1 MATDKTTPIAI
12 IGMNMKFPGDAVS
25 AESFWELVMQAKNVS
40 KEIPQDRFNI
50 DAFYHPDPARLDSLR
65 IRHAHFMT
73 EDPRSFDAPFFNM
86 SYAEASV
93 LDPQQRGLL
102 EGAYRTFENAGI
114 PLETLSR
121 SPTSVYCASFS
132 RDGETITG
140 RDFSAQSRYHA
151 TANGSSMLSN
161 RISHFFDLAGPSLT
175 VDTACSSGLYALHL
189 GAQSI
194 VTGESAMSLV
204 CGANTFITPESQ
216 ALALSNGG
224 FLSVDGKSYSFDE
237 KANGYAR
244 GEGFGF
250 VLLKPLDA
258 ALRDGDVVRAVIRAT
273 GANQDGRTP
282 SITQPSQ
289 QAQLDLL
296 RDTYR
301 VAGLN
306 VADTDYMEAHG
317 TGTPVGDPIEAA
329 AVGLAF
335 RDGRKADRPLYMGS
349 VKANIGHLEGASGM
363 AVLALENAVIP
374 PIAMFEKAN
383 PAIDVAGL
391 QLAFPKEAVPWP
403 ATDVRRASVSSFG
416 YGGSNAHVILD
427 DAYNYL
433 RTHGL
438 EGLHKSVGERPA
450 TNGHSNGHTNG
461 NGALSTTPYAI
472 IPFSAADSDGTK
484 RQASALQTFLSSHSS
499 PATANFLSD
508 LTYTLSS
515 HRSQLQFRSFAV
527 ISSPSDDLTD
537 LVSPSTFSSTHSA
550 PDLSFVFTGQGAQYA
565 RMATGLLH
573 YPVFRQSL
581 EDCDVHLKSLGCT
594 WSVLEELERDQE
606 ASKVAEPAL
615 SQPLCTAI
623 QIALVDLLR
632 AWEIAP
638 RAVVGHSSGEVAA
651 AYCAGGLDRESAWR
665 VAYFRGVVADK
676 LASDAARE
684 ATTMMSVGLGKEDV
698 QTYLKAEPTV
708 TIACENSPVNVT
720 VSGPTA
726 AILRLFETLDAA
738 EVFARKLPVKI
749 GYHSEALRDG
759 AVEYENLLAGICA
772 PVKDSKEPSTVAFF
786 SSTEG
791 SLITLEG
798 LAIPSYWVKNLLSPV
813 LFTDAVTALVSERKQ
828 TTKFFVEIG
837 PQSALRRPVKDILKH
852 IGESEDKWSYA
863 AMLSP
868 RQPDIRSLLE
878 TLGALWSASLP
889 IDLNLPNQAT
899 LKPTTPPKRVTDLPA
914 YPFSRAKLYWD
925 EPRISSLYSKR
936 PFRRHALLGLRENDF
951 NPAQPTWH
959 HKIRL
964 AEAPWIVDHALE
976 GSPLYPGTGML
987 VMAIEAARQLLPPN
1001 AAISG
1006 YKLENVRFMRSIPV
1020 NETEKGTEAKIYLQP
1035 RRHTAKDAAQGVYD
1049 WRVFTLGGEEW
1060 IECAYG
1066 SIRVELEE
1074 AEVLPETAARKAR
1087 WANAVSEEHAS
1098 AAGQC
1103 TLSVQSAQLYE
1114 NLSKKSG
1121 FDYGPYFQGLRNI
1134 KYSRNGCASGTLAL
1148 RDYAKNMPYAAED
1161 PCVIHPT
1168 TFDSVFHV
1176 GFVSL
1181 SMGGWEAIPTLMFS
1195 NLKELWVSHKLFTVP
1210 GNPLLNVATKE
1221 VARTF
1226 REFEWDASTLLA
1238 ETGEPVIVA
1247 KGERGTVI
1255 AGAGSNS
1262 RDDDGAS
1269 RFSYGIDF
1277 KPDLSL
1283 LGKAET
1289 ETYLKELFALDP
1301 QFSPDPKDAEAV
1313 DRADAI
1319 ALYFIEQALD
1329 KIENGEPLEF
1339 DNHLT
1344 KYVDFLRKVR
1354 ANRGKYTLAS
1364 RGLGH
1369 LSIEDVLR
1377 EADDEPTQKLVKK
1390 AGEHLYGIL
1399 AGTDNALQI
1408 IFEGNLANDFYHCD
1422 FYARHY
1428 RKAGAYMS
1436 ILAHANPQLR
1446 ICEVGSGTGSATSK
1460 VLPFLVDSEGLQAD
1474 QMVRFGEYAYTDVS
1488 VGFFEKAREKFA
1500 FAEKHMRFAKLDLE
1514 ICPSLQ
1520 GFELGSYDV
1529 IMACNVIHTTSDLM
1543 KCLRDLLALLRPGGK
1558 LIMMET
1564 TVDNIR
1570 DGIIFGLLPG
1580 WWMREG
1586 HWWDGEDVDAI
1597 PGEDEALGPILTED
1611 GWDAALKTAG
1621 FSGVD
1626 MVFRDNEYKPR
1637 HRVSTLVTTRPEEVE
1652 VEATRENWVI
1662 LADEAQAAYADA
1674 LKAKLGAVSWIGETE
1689 TYTLGDLV
1697 AAGLQLSSTNVISLL
1712 ELDTSLFGTIADPEF
1727 EALKKISLDAKTVLW
1742 LTRGGSPGASNPAAE
1757 MAVGFS
1763 RSICS
1768 ERGDQA
1774 FVTLSLETV
1783 DPNDGASHVLSL
1795 LEHFHKIGGGKSA
1808 DAESEY
1814 AVHNGLIHIPRIVP
1828 QKSVNQTL
1836 AARARLPDKLNFTL
1850 GQAAPKPR
1858 INLTIQQPGL
1868 LDTLYYTETPTPS
1881 TELQHGQVEIEV
1893 AAASLNFRDVMI
1905 SLGQVPGDGLGL
1917 EGSGTVTSVGP
1928 GCTMLKPGDRVMYFI
1943 FSTGGCCGTYV
1954 RCDEGS
1960 TRKIPRDDISFLD
1973 AAAIPA
1979 VWATVVYAF
1988 DYVGRL
1994 RKGESVLIHAGAGAV
2009 GQAAIQLAQL
2019 RGADVFVT
2027 VGSEWKRELV
2037 KGLYGLAD
2045 DHIFH
2050 SREASFVDDVFH
2062 ATANRGVD
2070 VVLNSLG
2077 GELLQHSWRC
2087 TAPFGRFI
2095 DIGKADIL
2103 ANNTLEMGHFLRNVT
2118 FAAVDVAGM
2127 YAENKPLMQL
2137 VLDDVFSL
2145 FAAHPELHNPKP
2157 LHAFAPSKVE
2167 EAMRALQGGRIA
2179 GKAVIDF
2186 EKSGDVVTY
2195 QPAQTPA
2202 YGFEAQATYVISGGL
2217 GGLGREI
2224 MRWMASRGARHFLVT
2239 SSRGVAGRADV
2250 IAFIKEMEAQDVVI
2264 HAPASDISNRA
2275 VLKATLEEASK
2286 TLPPIRGCIQA
2297 AMVLSDNMLSNMTV
2311 SQFHRALAPKYQG
2324 SWNLH
2329 ELLPKD
2335 MDFMVFLSSMSGII
2349 GNPAQANYAAGN
2361 TFEDALARHRAA
2373 SGLKGV
2379 SFDLGL
2385 VLEAG
2390 WASDNFEDVTKSLR
2404 AGLGGLTQKQLMAI
2418 LDVLCDPQYDCA
2430 GGAAQVVNIHDKP
2443 SKLYRMF
2450 QDGVLHWVGKPL
2462 FRNLL
2467 RLGQVELVNGTGG
2480 GSEGEATAVDY
2491 LALIKAAA
2499 DAKEAGQIVT
2509 LALLGKLSKSLS
2521 MPAENLDVGKP
2532 AYVLGVDSLIAVE
2545 LRYWFLKQFGVEVPV
2560 FVILKKQPTVDL
2572 CQHVADQLPRLSSK
2586 LSSTAASRNHRSFT
2600 ANSSQQPLDM
2610 AQNYQQYGGNPYGQ
2624 AEEGYGA
2631 QANPYGGG
2639 GGYGSSNPYG
2649 GGQLNP
2655 PAPLQ
2660 RHGDSN
2666 YSQPSQYSQAG
2677 ALSPS
2682 NTHTQNVPHTD
2693 VPMNNMAAQGMEAP
2707 GARPLSREDFF
2718 ARIEGAKQRI
2728 GQLTA
2733 DIQAIASV
2741 HQRMLASPDNRS
2753 TAELESIVTNTQI
2766 RNTQIKDEIKFL
2778 ERDVLRDGNNPTKK
2792 TQVDA
2797 LKRTFKS
2804 QLEDFQ
2810 REEADYSKRYREAVG
2825 RQYRIINPDATDA
2838 EVDEI
2843 ANADL
2848 GDEGIFT
2855 QALKSNRSGQA
2866 SSVLGAVRARHNDI
2880 QRIEKTMTELAL
2892 LFTQLNEQVVYQ
2904 EASVQQTEQQTVQ
2917 VKEDTENANKQLDE
2931 GIKSA
2936 RRARKL
2942 KWWILLTVLAIIAIL
2957 ALVLGLYFGLNNKK

>member
-1 MATDKTTPIAI
+1 MATTDKTTPIAI

-25 AESFWELVMQAKNVS
+25 ASAFWKLILSARNVS
-40 KEIPQDRFNI
+40 KEIPADRFNI
-50 DAFYHPDPARLDSLR
+50 DAFYHPDPNRLDSLR
-65 IRHAHFMT
+65 IRDAHFME

-114 PLETLSR
+114 PMETLSR

-194 VTGESAMSLV
+194 LAGESKMSLV

-224 FLSVDGKSYSFDE
+224 FLSVDGKSYSFDA

-306 VADTDYMEAHG
+306 VADTDYVEAHG

-329 AVGLAF
+329 AVGQAF

-363 AVLALENAVIP
+363 AGVIKAVLALENAVIP
-374 PIAMFEKAN
+374 PIAMFEKPN
-383 PAIDVAGL
+383 PAIDVTGL
-391 QLAFPKEAVPWP
+391 QLAFPREAVPWP
-403 ATDVRRASVSSFG
+403 ATEIRRASVSSFG

-438 EGLHKSVGERPA
+438 QGLHQSVGESIH
-450 TNGHSNGHTNG
+450 TNGHKNGHRNG
-461 NGALSTTPYAI
+461 NGDGVLPFTTPYAI

-484 RQASALQTFLSSHSS
+484 RQAEALQTFLSSNEA
-499 PATANFLSD
+499 PTTANFLSN
-508 LTYTLSS
+508 LTHTLSS
-515 HRSQLQFRSFAV
+515 HRSLLQFRSYAV
-527 ISSPSDDLTD
+527 ISSPTDDLTTI
-537 LVSPSTFSSTHSA
+537 VSPSIFSSTSSA
-550 PDLSFVFTGQGAQYA
+550 PDLSFVFTGQGAQYS
-565 RMATGLLH
+565 RMAAGLLH

-581 EDCDVHLKSLGCT
+581 QVCDAYLATLGST
-594 WSVLEELERDQE
+594 WSVLEELEKNED
-606 ASKVAEPAL
+606 ASQVSKPAL

-623 QIALVDLLR
+623 QVALIDLLR
-632 AWEIAP
+632 TWGVIP
-638 RAVVGHSSGEVAA
+638 RAVVGHSSGEIAA

-676 LASDAARE
+676 LASDPARE
-684 ATTMMSVGLGKEDV
+684 PTTMMSVGLGKEAV

-708 TIACENSPVNVT
+708 TVACENSTVNVT
-720 VSGPTA
+720 LSGPTV
-726 AILRLFETLDAA
+726 AISRLFDTLDAD
-738 EVFARKLPVKI
+738 EVFARKLTVKI

-759 AVEYENLLAGICA
+759 AVDYESLLAGIRA
-772 PVKDSKEPSTVAFF
+772 PTREGKEPSTIAFF

-791 SLITLEG
+791 SFITLEG
-798 LAIPSYWVKNLLSPV
+798 LASPSYWVKNLLSPV
-813 LFTDAVTALVSERKQ
+813 LFTDAVTALVSEKKQ
-828 TTKFFVEIG
+828 APKFFVEIG
-837 PQSALRRPVKDILKH
+837 PQAALRRPVKDILKH
-852 IGESEDKWSYA
+852 LGEGEDKWSYA
-863 AMLSP
+863 AVLNP

-878 TLGALWSASLP
+878 TIGALWSAGLP

-899 LKPTTPPKRVTDLPA
+899 LKPTAKPKRITDLPA

-925 EPRISSLYSKR
+925 EPRLSALYSQR

-951 NPAQPTWH
+951 NAAQPTWH

-987 VMAIEAARQLLPPN
+987 VMAIEAARQLLPPS

-1006 YKLENVRFMRSIPV
+1006 YRLENIRFMRSIPV

-1049 WRVFTLGGEEW
+1049 WRVFTLGGNEW
-1060 IECAYG
+1060 IECAFG

-1074 AEVLPETAARKAR
+1074 SEPSPETTSRKAR
-1087 WANAVSEEHAS
+1087 WEKAVGEEHAS
-1098 AAGQC
+1098 AAKQC

-1121 FDYGPYFQGLRNI
+1121 FDYGPYFQGLRDI
-1134 KYSRNGCASGTLAL
+1134 KYSRNGCATGTLAL
-1148 RDYAKNMPYAAED
+1148 RDYAKSMPYAAED

-1181 SMGGWEAIPTLMFS
+1181 SMGGWEPIPTLMFS
-1195 NLKELWVSHKLFTVP
+1195 NLKDLWVSHKLFTLP
-1210 GNPLLNVATKE
+1210 DNPLLHVATKE

-1255 AGAGSNS
+1255 AGAGSS
-1262 RDDDGAS
+1262 TRDDDGAS

-1283 LGKAET
+1283 LSKAET
-1289 ETYLKELFALDP
+1289 ETYLKALFARDP

-1319 ALYFIEQALD
+1319 ALFFIEQALD
-1329 KIENGEPLEF
+1329 KIENGEPVTF

-1354 ANRGKYTLAS
+1354 ANREKYTLES

-1399 AGTDNALQI
+1399 TGTDNALQI

-1422 FYARHY
+1422 FYSRHY
-1428 RKAGAYMS
+1428 RKAGAYMN

-1460 VLPFLVDSEGLQAD
+1460 VLPFLVDDEGLQAD
-1474 QMVRFGEYAYTDVS
+1474 QLVRFSEYAYTDIS

-1514 ICPSLQ
+1514 IDPCLQ

-1543 KCLRDLLALLRPGGK
+1543 KCLRDLYALLRPGGK

-1586 HWWDGEDVDAI
+1586 HWWEGEDVDAV
-1597 PGEDEALGPILTED
+1597 PGEDEALGPILTEE

-1637 HRVSTLVTTRPEEVE
+1637 HRVSTLVATRPEEAE
-1652 VEATRENWVI
+1652 IQAALERWVI
-1662 LADEAQAAYADA
+1662 IADAAQATSADT
-1674 LKAKLGAVSWIGETE
+1674 LMAKLTTLPWIGKTE
-1689 TYTLGDLV
+1689 THTLEGLI
-1697 AAGLQLSSTNVISLL
+1697 AAELDLSSTKVISLL
-1712 ELDTSLFGTIADPEF
+1712 ELDTSILGTIAEPEF

-1742 LTRGGSPGASNPAAE
+1742 LTRGGSPGAGNPAAE

-1774 FVTLSLETV
+1774 FVTLSLET
-1783 DPNDGASHVLSL
+1783 NDSAEGASHVVRL
-1795 LEHFHKIGGGKSA
+1795 LEHFHKIGDKSA
-1808 DAESEY
+1808 DADSEFV
-1814 AVHNGLIHIPRIVP
+1814 VHNGLIHIPRIVP

-1836 AARARLPDKLNFTL
+1836 AARAKLPEKVAFTL
-1850 GQAAPKPR
+1850 GEASPKPR

-1868 LDTLYYTETPTPS
+1868 LDTLYYTETAPSS
-1881 TELQHGQVEIEV
+1881 TELQPGEVEIEV

-1917 EGSGTVTSVGP
+1917 EGSGTVTRAGP
-1928 GCTMLKPGDRVMYFI
+1928 DCTLQPGDRVMYFI

-1954 RCDEGS
+1954 RCDEAS
-1960 TRKIPRDDISFLD
+1960 TRKIPREDISFLD

-2019 RGADVFVT
+2019 RGAEVFVT
-2027 VGSEWKRELV
+2027 VGSEWKRQLV
-2037 KGLYGLAD
+2037 RELYGLAD

-2145 FAAHPELHNPKP
+2145 FAANPGLHNPKP
-2157 LHAFAPSKVE
+2157 LHAFAPSKIE
-2167 EAMRALQGGRIA
+2167 EAMRALQGGKIA

-2186 EKSGDVVTY
+2186 EKSGDVVVY
-2195 QPAQTPA
+2195 QPAQKPA
-2202 YGFEAQATYVISGGL
+2202 YAFEEQATYVISGGL

-2250 IAFIKEMEAQDVVI
+2250 IAFIQEMEAQGVVVQ
-2264 HAPASDISNRA
+2264 APASDISNRA
-2275 VLKATLEEASK
+2275 VLKSTLEEASK
-2286 TLPPIRGCIQA
+2286 TLPPIKGCIQA

-2418 LDVLCDPQYDCA
+2418 LDVLCDPGYDCA

-2462 FRNLL
+2462 FKNLL
-2467 RLGQVELVNGTGG
+2467 RLGQVELVNGTGAG
-2480 GSEGEATAVDY
+2480 GEGEAAAVDY
-2491 LALIKAAA
+2491 LALIKAAV
-2499 DAKEAGQIVT
+2499 DAKEAAQIVT
-2509 LALLGKLSKSLS
+2509 SALLGKLSKSLS
-2521 MPAENLDVGKP
+2521 IPAENLDVGKP

-2560 FVILKKQPTVDL
+2560 FVILKKQPAVEL
-2572 CQHVADQLPRLSSK
+2572 CQHVADQ
-2586 LSSTAASRNHRSFT
+2586 
-2600 ANSSQQPLDM
+2600 
-2610 AQNYQQYGGNPYGQ
+2610 
-2624 AEEGYGA
+2624 
-2631 QANPYGGG
+2631 
-2639 GGYGSSNPYG
+2639 
-2649 GGQLNP
+2649 
-2655 PAPLQ
+2655 
-2660 RHGDSN
+2660 
-2666 YSQPSQYSQAG
+2666 
-2677 ALSPS
+2677 
-2682 NTHTQNVPHTD
+2682 V
-2693 VPMNNMAAQGMEAP
+2693 
-2707 GARPLSREDFF
+2707 
-2718 ARIEGAKQRI
+2718 
-2728 GQLTA
+2728 
-2733 DIQAIASV
+2733 IAS
-2741 HQRMLASPDNRS
+2741 
-2753 TAELESIVTNTQI
+2753 
-2766 RNTQIKDEIKFL
+2766 K
-2778 ERDVLRDGNNPTKK
+2778 
-2792 TQVDA
+2792 
-2797 LKRTFKS
+2797 
-2804 QLEDFQ
+2804 
-2810 REEADYSKRYREAVG
+2810 
-2825 RQYRIINPDATDA
+2825 
-2838 EVDEI
+2838 
-2843 ANADL
+2843 
-2848 GDEGIFT
+2848 
-2855 QALKSNRSGQA
+2855 
-2866 SSVLGAVRARHNDI
+2866 
-2880 QRIEKTMTELAL
+2880 
-2892 LFTQLNEQVVYQ
+2892 
-2904 EASVQQTEQQTVQ
+2904 
-2917 VKEDTENANKQLDE
+2917 
-2931 GIKSA
+2931 
-2936 RRARKL
+2936 
-2942 KWWILLTVLAIIAIL
+2942 
-2957 ALVLGLYFGLNNKK
+2957 

>member
-1 MATDKTTPIAI
+1 MAATDKTMPIAI

-25 AESFWELVMQAKNVS
+25 AQAFWELVMGARNVS
-40 KEIPQDRFNI
+40 KEIPADRFNI
-50 DAFYHPDPARLDSLR
+50 DAFYHPDPNRLDSLR
-65 IRHAHFMT
+65 IRHAHFME

-114 PLETLSR
+114 PMESLSR

-132 RDGETITG
+132 RDGETMTG
-140 RDFSAQSRYHA
+140 RDFAAQSRYHA

-189 GAQSI
+189 GVQSI
-194 VTGESAMSLV
+194 LAGESAMSLV

-224 FLSVDGKSYSFDE
+224 FLSVDGRSYSFDA

-258 ALRDGDVVRAVIRAT
+258 ALRDGDIVRAVIRAT

-301 VAGLN
+301 VAGLD
-306 VADTDYMEAHG
+306 VADTDYVEAHG

-329 AVGLAF
+329 AVGQAF
-335 RDGRKADRPLYMGS
+335 RDGRRSDRPLYMGS

-363 AVLALENAVIP
+363 AGVIKAVLALENAVIP
-374 PIAMFEKAN
+374 PIAMFDKAN

-391 QLAFPKEAVPWP
+391 QLAFPKEAIPWP
-403 ATDVRRASVSSFG
+403 ATEVRRASVSSFG
-416 YGGSNAHVILD
+416 YG
-427 DAYNYL
+427 
-433 RTHGL
+433 
-438 EGLHKSVGERPA
+438 A
-450 TNGHSNGHTNG
+450 TACKAFTNLSASPYMPMDTPTAT
-461 NGALSTTPYAI
+461 ALFLPETSYAL
-472 IPFSAADSDGTK
+472 IPFSAEDSDGTR
-484 RQASALQTFLSSHSS
+484 RQAEILQTFLSSSRAPH
-499 PATANFLSD
+499 AANFTSD
-508 LTYTLSS
+508 LTYTLAS
-515 HRSQLQFRSFAV
+515 HRSLLKFRSLAV
-527 ISSPSDDLTD
+527 VSSIADDLTS
-537 LVSPSTFSSTHSA
+537 LVSPSIFASASSA
-550 PDLSFVFTGQGAQYA
+550 PDLFFVYTGQGAQYA

-581 EDCDVHLKSLGCT
+581 FDCDTYLTTLGST
-594 WSVLEELERDQE
+594 WSVLEELEKDKG

-632 AWEIAP
+632 TWGVVP

-665 VAYFRGVVADK
+665 VAYFRGVVANK
-676 LASDAARE
+676 LASDPTRE
-684 ATTMMSVGLGKEDV
+684 ATTMMSVGLGREVV

-708 TIACENSPVNVT
+708 TVACENSPINVT
-720 VSGPTA
+720 LSGPSV
-726 AILRLFETLDAA
+726 AILRLFETLDAN
-738 EVFARKLPVKI
+738 EVFVRKLSVKI

-759 AVEYENLLAGICA
+759 ALEYQSLLAGICA
-772 PVKDSKEPSTVAFF
+772 PVKEGKEPSTIAFY

-791 SLITLEG
+791 SFITLEG
-798 LAIPSYWVKNLLSPV
+798 LKSPSYWVKNLLSPV
-813 LFTDAVTALVSERKQ
+813 LFTDAVTALVSGRKRKQ
-828 TTKFFVEIG
+828 ATKFLVEIG
-837 PQSALRRPVKDILKH
+837 AQSALRRPVKDILKH
-852 IGESEDKWSYA
+852 LGEGEDKWSYA
-863 AMLSP
+863 AVLNP

-878 TLGALWSASLP
+878 TIGALWSAGLP
-889 IDLNLPNQAT
+889 IDLNIPNRAT
-899 LKPTTPPKRVTDLPA
+899 LKPTSQPKRLTDLPS

-925 EPRISSLYSKR
+925 EPRISALYSHR

-987 VMAIEAARQLLPPN
+987 VMAIEAARQLLPPS

-1035 RRHTAKDAAQGVYD
+1035 RRHTAKDTAQGVCD
-1049 WRVFTLGGEEW
+1049 WRVFTLGGDEW
-1060 IECAYG
+1060 IECAFG

-1074 AEVLPETAARKAR
+1074 GEASPATAARKAR
-1087 WANAVSEEHAS
+1087 WASAVGEGHAQ
-1098 AAGQC
+1098 AAEQC

-1121 FDYGPYFQGLRNI
+1121 FDYGPYFQGLRDI
-1134 KYSRNGCASGTLAL
+1134 KYSRNGCATGTLAL

-1195 NLKELWVSHKLFTVP
+1195 NLKELWVSHKLFTLP
-1210 GNPLLNVATKE
+1210 GNPLLHVATRE

-1255 AGAGSNS
+1255 AGAGSSARN
-1262 RDDDGAS
+1262 DDDGAS

-1283 LGKAET
+1283 LGAAET
-1289 ETYLKELFALDP
+1289 ETYLKALYAHDP

-1319 ALYFIEQALD
+1319 ALHFIEQALD
-1329 KIENGEPLEF
+1329 KIENGEPVAF

-1354 ANRGKYTLAS
+1354 ANREKYTLAS

-1369 LSIEDVLR
+1369 LNIEDVLR
-1377 EADDEPTQKLVKK
+1377 EADEEPTQKLVKK

-1399 AGTDNALQI
+1399 TGTDNALQI

-1422 FYARHY
+1422 FYSRHY
-1428 RKAGAYMS
+1428 RKAGAYLR

-1460 VLPFLVDSEGLQAD
+1460 VLPFLVDSEGLQGD

-1514 ICPSLQ
+1514 IDPSLQ

-1543 KCLRDLLALLRPGGK
+1543 KCLRDLHALLRPGGK

-1586 HWWDGEDVDAI
+1586 HWWDGENVDAV

-1611 GWDAALKTAG
+1611 GWDAALRTAG

-1637 HRVSTLVTTRPEEVE
+1637 HRVSTLVTTRPEEA
-1652 VEATRENWVI
+1652 EAEAAHESWVI
-1662 LADEAQAAYADA
+1662 LADPAQAAHADV
-1674 LKAKLGAVSWIGETE
+1674 LKAKLAAVSWIGETK
-1689 TYTLGDLV
+1689 TYTLGGLV
-1697 AAGLQLSSTNVISLL
+1697 DAGLELGSIMVISLL
-1712 ELDTSLFGTIADPEF
+1712 ELDTSLFGTITGPQF
-1727 EALKKISLDAKTVLW
+1727 EALKKVALDAKTVLW
-1742 LTRGGSPGASNPAAE
+1742 LTRGGSPGAGNPGAE

-1783 DPNDGASHVLSL
+1783 DLAEGASHVLRL
-1795 LEHFHKIGGGKSA
+1795 LKHFHKIGGGKSA
-1808 DAESEY
+1808 DSESEY
-1814 AVHNGLIHIPRIVP
+1814 AVHNGIIHIPRVVP

-1836 AARARLPDKLNFTL
+1836 AARAKLPDKLSFTL
-1850 GQAAPKPR
+1850 GEADPKPR

-1868 LDTLYYTETPTPS
+1868 LDTLYYIETPTPT
-1881 TELQHGQVEIEV
+1881 TELKPGEVEIEV

-1917 EGSGTVTSVGP
+1917 EGSGTVTHVGP
-1928 GCTMLKPGDRVMYFI
+1928 GCTTLQPGDRVMYFI

-1954 RCDEGS
+1954 RCDETS
-1960 TRKIPRDDISFLD
+1960 TRKIPRADISFLD

-2037 KGLYGLAD
+2037 KQLYGLTD

-2062 ATANRGVD
+2062 ATGNRGVD

-2145 FAAHPELHNPKP
+2145 FATNPGLHNPKP
-2157 LHAFAPSKVE
+2157 LHAFAPSSIE
-2167 EAMRALQGGRIA
+2167 EAMRALQGGKIA
-2179 GKAVIDF
+2179 GKAIIDF
-2186 EKSGDVVTY
+2186 QKPGDVVVY
-2195 QPAQTPA
+2195 QPARTPA

-2224 MRWMASRGARHFLVT
+2224 MRWMASRGARYFLVT

-2250 IAFIKEMEAQDVVI
+2250 MAFVKEMEAQGVVI

-2275 VLKATLEEASK
+2275 ILEATLEEASK
-2286 TLPPIRGCIQA
+2286 TLPPIKGCIQA
-2297 AMVLSDNMLSNMTV
+2297 AMVLSENMLSNMTV
-2311 SQFHRALAPKYQG
+2311 SQFHRALAPKCEG

-2361 TFEDALARHRAA
+2361 TFEDALARYRAA
-2373 SGLKGV
+2373 NGLKGV

-2418 LDVLCDPQYDCA
+2418 LDVLCDPGYDCA

-2450 QDGVLHWVGKPL
+2450 QDGVLHWAGKPL
-2462 FRNLL
+2462 
-2467 RLGQVELVNGTGG
+2467 G
-2480 GSEGEATAVDY
+2480 GSDGETTAVDY
-2491 LALIKAAA
+2491 LALIRAAT
-2499 DAKEAGQIVT
+2499 DAEEAGQIVT

-2521 MPAENLDVGKP
+2521 VPAESLDVGKP
-2532 AYVLGVDSLIAVE
+2532 AFVLGVDSLIAVE

-2560 FVILKKQPTVDL
+2560 FIILKKQPTVEL
-2572 CQHVADQLPRLSSK
+2572 CRHVADQVI
-2586 LSSTAASRNHRSFT
+2586 AAR
-2600 ANSSQQPLDM
+2600 
-2610 AQNYQQYGGNPYGQ
+2610 
-2624 AEEGYGA
+2624 
-2631 QANPYGGG
+2631 
-2639 GGYGSSNPYG
+2639 
-2649 GGQLNP
+2649 
-2655 PAPLQ
+2655 
-2660 RHGDSN
+2660 
-2666 YSQPSQYSQAG
+2666 
-2677 ALSPS
+2677 
-2682 NTHTQNVPHTD
+2682 
-2693 VPMNNMAAQGMEAP
+2693 
-2707 GARPLSREDFF
+2707 
-2718 ARIEGAKQRI
+2718 
-2728 GQLTA
+2728 
-2733 DIQAIASV
+2733 
-2741 HQRMLASPDNRS
+2741 
-2753 TAELESIVTNTQI
+2753 
-2766 RNTQIKDEIKFL
+2766 
-2778 ERDVLRDGNNPTKK
+2778 
-2792 TQVDA
+2792 
-2797 LKRTFKS
+2797 
-2804 QLEDFQ
+2804 
-2810 REEADYSKRYREAVG
+2810 
-2825 RQYRIINPDATDA
+2825 
-2838 EVDEI
+2838 
-2843 ANADL
+2843 
-2848 GDEGIFT
+2848 
-2855 QALKSNRSGQA
+2855 
-2866 SSVLGAVRARHNDI
+2866 
-2880 QRIEKTMTELAL
+2880 
-2892 LFTQLNEQVVYQ
+2892 
-2904 EASVQQTEQQTVQ
+2904 
-2917 VKEDTENANKQLDE
+2917 
-2931 GIKSA
+2931 
-2936 RRARKL
+2936 
-2942 KWWILLTVLAIIAIL
+2942 
-2957 ALVLGLYFGLNNKK
+2957 

>member
-1 MATDKTTPIAI
+1 MATDRTTPIAI

-25 AESFWELVMQAKNVS
+25 AQAFWELLMSARNVS
-40 KEIPQDRFNI
+40 KEIPSDRFNI
-50 DAFYHPDPARLDSLR
+50 DAFYHPDPNRLDSLR
-65 IRHAHFMT
+65 IRHAHFME

-114 PLETLSR
+114 PMETLSR

-140 RDFSAQSRYHA
+140 RDFAAQSRYHA

-161 RISHFFDLAGPSLT
+161 RVSHFFDLAGPSLT

-189 GAQSI
+189 GVQSI
-194 VTGESAMSLV
+194 LAGESAMSLV

-250 VLLKPLDA
+250 VLLKPLEA
-258 ALRDGDVVRAVIRAT
+258 AIRDKDVIRAVIRAT

-301 VAGLN
+301 VAGLD
-306 VADTDYMEAHG
+306 VADTDYVEAHG

-329 AVGLAF
+329 AIGEAF
-335 RDGRKADRPLYMGS
+335 RDGRKPDRPLYVGS
-349 VKANIGHLEGASGM
+349 VKSNIGHLEGASGM
-363 AVLALENAVIP
+363 AGVIKAVLALEKAVIP
-374 PIAMFEKAN
+374 PIAMFEKTN
-383 PAIDVAGL
+383 PAVDTEYL
-391 QLAFPKEAVPWP
+391 QLAFPKEPVPWP
-403 ATDVRRASVSSFG
+403 QTEIRRVSVSSFG

-427 DAYNYL
+427 DACNYL
-433 RTHGL
+433 RSHGL
-438 EGLHKSVGERPA
+438 KGLHQSVGEPTA
-450 TNGHSNGHTNG
+450 TNGHTNGYTNGHTNGHTNG
-461 NGALSTTPYAI
+461 NGALSSAIPYAI
-472 IPFSAADSDGTK
+472 IPFSAADSDGTT
-484 RQASALQTFLSSHSS
+484 RQAATLQDFLLSRDTPHA
-499 PATANFLSD
+499 PEYLSD

-515 HRSQLQFRSFAV
+515 HRSLLSYRSFAV
-527 ISSPSDDLTD
+527 VSSITDDLTA
-537 LVSPSTFSSTHSA
+537 LVSPSMFSSTSSA

-565 RMATGLLH
+565 RMAIGLLH
-573 YPVFRQSL
+573 YPIFRQSL
-581 EDCDVHLKSLGCT
+581 TDCDAYLKTLGST
-594 WSVLEELERDQE
+594 WSMLEELEKEKDV
-606 ASKVAEPAL
+606 SKVSKPAL

-632 AWEIAP
+632 TWGIVP

-676 LASDAARE
+676 LASDQARE
-684 ATTMMSVGLGKEDV
+684 KTTMMSVGLGKEAV
-698 QTYLKAEPTV
+698 EPYLKAEPSVTV
-708 TIACENSPVNVT
+708 ACENSPVNVT
-720 VSGPTA
+720 LSGSDV
-726 AILRLFETLDAA
+726 AIARLFETLEVE
-738 EVFARKLPVKI
+738 EVFVRKLPVTI

-759 AVEYENLLAGICA
+759 AVEYEGLLAGIRA
-772 PVKDSKEPSTVAFF
+772 PARNSKAPSTVAFF

-791 SLITLEG
+791 SFITLEG
-798 LAIPSYWVKNLLSPV
+798 LVRPSYWVKNLLSPV
-813 LFTDAVTALVSERKQ
+813 LFTDAVTALISERKQ
-828 TTKFFVEIG
+828 ATKFLVEIG
-837 PQSALRRPVKDILKH
+837 PQSALRRPVKDILAH
-852 IGESEDKWSYA
+852 IGEGQDKWTYA
-863 AMLSP
+863 AVLNP
-868 RQPDIRSLLE
+868 RQPDIQSLLE
-878 TLGALWSASLP
+878 TTGALWSAGLP
-889 IDLNLPNQAT
+889 IDLNIPNQAT
-899 LKPTTPPKRVTDLPA
+899 LKPMTQAKRVTDLPA

-925 EPRISSLYSKR
+925 EPRISALYSQR

-951 NPAQPTWH
+951 NPQQPTWH

-1001 AAISG
+1001 ATISG

-1049 WRVFTLGGEEW
+1049 WRVFTLGGDEW
-1060 IECAYG
+1060 IECAFG
-1066 SIRVELEE
+1066 SIRVELEDAE
-1074 AEVLPETAARKAR
+1074 ASPETVARKAR
-1087 WANAVSEEHAS
+1087 WTSAVSEEHAT
-1098 AAGQC
+1098 AAKQC
-1103 TLSVQSAQLYE
+1103 TLSVQSGQLYE
-1114 NLSKKSG
+1114 NLSRKSG
-1121 FDYGPYFQGLRNI
+1121 FDYGPYFQGLRDI

-1148 RDYAKNMPYAAED
+1148 RDYAKNMPYAQED

-1210 GNPLLNVATKE
+1210 GNPVLHVATKE

-1247 KGERGTVI
+1247 RGERGTVI
-1255 AGAGSNS
+1255 AGAGSS
-1262 RDDDGAS
+1262 TRDDDDGAS

-1283 LGKAET
+1283 LDKTET
-1289 ETYLKELFALDP
+1289 EAYLKALFARDP

-1319 ALYFIEQALD
+1319 ALYFIEQALE
-1329 KIENGEPLEF
+1329 KIENGEPVEF

-1354 ANRGKYTLAS
+1354 ANREKYTLES

-1377 EADDEPTQKLVKK
+1377 KADDEPTQKLVKK

-1422 FYARHY
+1422 FYSRHY

-1460 VLPFLVDSEGLQAD
+1460 VLPFLVDTEGLQGD
-1474 QMVRFGEYAYTDVS
+1474 QLVRFGEYAYTDVS
-1488 VGFFEKAREKFA
+1488 VGFFEKAREKFD

-1514 ICPSLQ
+1514 IDPSLQ

-1586 HWWDGEDVDAI
+1586 HWWEGEDVDAV

-1637 HRVSTLVTTRPEEVE
+1637 HRVSTLVTTRPEEVK
-1652 VEATRENWVI
+1652 VEAARESWVI
-1662 LADEAQAAYADA
+1662 VADSTKSAYADVLRSRLA
-1674 LKAKLGAVSWIGETE
+1674 TVSWIRETE
-1689 TYTLGDLV
+1689 TYTLDGLV
-1697 AAGLQLSSTNVISLL
+1697 AAGLELSNTNVISLL
-1712 ELDTSLFGTIADPEF
+1712 ELDTSLLGTIAGRQF

-1742 LTRGGSPGASNPAAE
+1742 VTRGGSPGASNPAAE

-1774 FVTLSLETV
+1774 FVTLSLET
-1783 DPNDGASHVLSL
+1783 DDSTEGTSHVLRL
-1795 LEHFHKIGGGKSA
+1795 IEHLHKIGGGKSV

-1814 AVHNGLIHIPRIVP
+1814 AVKNGLIHIPRVVP
-1828 QKSVNQTL
+1828 QKSVNHTL
-1836 AARARLPDKLNFTL
+1836 AERAKLPDKLTFTL
-1850 GQAAPKPR
+1850 GQADLKPR
-1858 INLTIQQPGL
+1858 IKLTIQQPGL
-1868 LDTLYYTETPTPS
+1868 LDTLYYTEVPAPS
-1881 TELQHGQVEIEV
+1881 TELQSGEIEIEV

-1917 EGSGTVTSVGP
+1917 EGSGTVKRVGP
-1928 GCTMLKPGDRVMYFI
+1928 NCTLQPGDRVMYFI

-1954 RCDEGS
+1954 RCDEAS

-2019 RGADVFVT
+2019 RGANVFVT
-2027 VGSEWKRELV
+2027 VGSKWKRELV
-2037 KGLYGLAD
+2037 KELYGLAD

-2050 SREASFVDDVFH
+2050 SRDASFVDDVFH
-2062 ATANRGVD
+2062 ATNNRGVD

-2157 LHAFAPSKVE
+2157 LHAFAPSKIE
-2167 EAMRALQGGRIA
+2167 EAMRALQGGKIA

-2186 EKSGDVVTY
+2186 ETPGDVVVY
-2195 QPAQTPA
+2195 QPARTPS
-2202 YGFEAQATYVISGGL
+2202 YRFEAQATYVISGGL

-2239 SSRGVAGRADV
+2239 SSRGVAGRTDV
-2250 IAFIKEMEAQDVVI
+2250 IAFIQEMEALGVEI

-2275 VLKATLEEASK
+2275 VLQATLEEASK
-2286 TLPPIRGCIQA
+2286 TLPPIKGCIQA
-2297 AMVLSDNMLSNMTV
+2297 AMVLSDNMLSNMTAE
-2311 SQFHRALAPKYQG
+2311 QFHRALAPKYQG

-2418 LDVLCDPQYDCA
+2418 LDVLCDPSYDCA

-2443 SKLYRMF
+2443 AKLYRMF

-2462 FRNLL
+2462 FKNLL
-2467 RLGQVELVNGTGG
+2467 RLGQVELVNSTGG
-2480 GSEGEATAVDY
+2480 GSGRDATAVDY
-2491 LALIKAAA
+2491 LALIRAAA
-2499 DAKEAGQIVT
+2499 DAEEATHIVT
-2509 LALLGKLSKSLS
+2509 MALLGKLGKSLS
-2521 MPAENLDVGKP
+2521 VPAESLDVGKP

-2560 FVILKKQPTVDL
+2560 FVILKKQPTVEL
-2572 CQHVADQLPRLSSK
+2572 CRHVA
-2586 LSSTAASRNHRSFT
+2586 
-2600 ANSSQQPLDM
+2600 
-2610 AQNYQQYGGNPYGQ
+2610 
-2624 AEEGYGA
+2624 
-2631 QANPYGGG
+2631 
-2639 GGYGSSNPYG
+2639 
-2649 GGQLNP
+2649 
-2655 PAPLQ
+2655 
-2660 RHGDSN
+2660 
-2666 YSQPSQYSQAG
+2666 
-2677 ALSPS
+2677 
-2682 NTHTQNVPHTD
+2682 
-2693 VPMNNMAAQGMEAP
+2693 
-2707 GARPLSREDFF
+2707 
-2718 ARIEGAKQRI
+2718 
-2728 GQLTA
+2728 
-2733 DIQAIASV
+2733 
-2741 HQRMLASPDNRS
+2741 
-2753 TAELESIVTNTQI
+2753 
-2766 RNTQIKDEIKFL
+2766 
-2778 ERDVLRDGNNPTKK
+2778 
-2792 TQVDA
+2792 
-2797 LKRTFKS
+2797 
-2804 QLEDFQ
+2804 
-2810 REEADYSKRYREAVG
+2810 
-2825 RQYRIINPDATDA
+2825 
-2838 EVDEI
+2838 
-2843 ANADL
+2843 
-2848 GDEGIFT
+2848 
-2855 QALKSNRSGQA
+2855 
-2866 SSVLGAVRARHNDI
+2866 
-2880 QRIEKTMTELAL
+2880 
-2892 LFTQLNEQVVYQ
+2892 EQVV
-2904 EASVQQTEQQTVQ
+2904 AT
-2917 VKEDTENANKQLDE
+2917 N
-2931 GIKSA
+2931 
-2936 RRARKL
+2936 
-2942 KWWILLTVLAIIAIL
+2942 
-2957 ALVLGLYFGLNNKK
+2957 

>member
-1 MATDKTTPIAI
+1 MPDDKTMPIAI

-25 AESFWELVMQAKNVS
+25 AQSFWKLIVSARNVS
-40 KEIPQDRFNI
+40 KEI
-50 DAFYHPDPARLDSLR
+50 R
-65 IRHAHFMT
+65 IRNAHFMT
-73 EDPRSFDAPFFNM
+73 EDPRAFDAPFFNM
-86 SYAEASV
+86 SHAEASV

-114 PLETLSR
+114 PMESLSR
-121 SPTSVYCASFS
+121 TPTSVYCASFS

-140 RDFSAQSRYHA
+140 RDFASQSRYHA

-189 GAQSI
+189 GVQSI
-194 VTGESAMSLV
+194 LTGESTMSLV

-224 FLSVDGKSYSFDE
+224 FLSVDGKSYSFDA

-258 ALRDGDVVRAVIRAT
+258 AIRDGDVVRAVVRAT

-306 VADTDYMEAHG
+306 VADTGYVEAHG
-317 TGTPVGDPIEAA
+317 TGTPVGDPIEASA
-329 AVGLAF
+329 IGQAF
-335 RDGRKADRPLYMGS
+335 RDGRSLDRPLYIGS
-349 VKANIGHLEGASGM
+349 VKASIGHLEGASGLAGVIK
-363 AVLALENAVIP
+363 AVLSLEKAVIP
-374 PIAMFEKAN
+374 PIAMFEKVN
-383 PAIDVAGL
+383 PAIDAADL
-391 QLAFPKEAVPWP
+391 QLAFPKEAIPWP
-403 ATDVRRASVSSFG
+403 ASEVRRASVSSFG

-427 DAYNYL
+427 DAYNYM
-433 RTHGL
+433 RSRGL
-438 EGLHKSVGERPA
+438 KGLHKSVSGFVPA
-450 TNGHSNGHTNG
+450 NGHANGHENGHTNG
-461 NGALSTTPYAI
+461 NTNGNTNGHTNGHANGHTNGHANGHSNGNSAVPSTTPYAI
-472 IPFSAADSDGTK
+472 LPFSAADSDGTK
-484 RQASALQTFLSSHSS
+484 RQAEALQTFLASHETLS
-499 PATANFLSD
+499 PTTFLSD
-508 LTYTLSS
+508 LSYTLSS
-515 HRSQLQFRSFAV
+515 HRSLLTFRSFAV
-527 ISSPSDDLTD
+527 VSSLKDDLATLISPSI
-537 LVSPSTFSSTHSA
+537 FSSTSSS

-581 EDCDVHLKSLGCT
+581 GECDAYLTTLGSS
-594 WSVLEELERDQE
+594 WSVLEELRKDKETSRVT
-606 ASKVAEPAL
+606 KPAL

-632 AWEIAP
+632 TWGVVP

-651 AYCAGGLDRESAWR
+651 AYCADGLDRESAWR

-676 LASDAARE
+676 LASDSARE
-684 ATTMMSVGLGKEDV
+684 STTMMSVGLGKDAV
-698 QTYLKAEPTV
+698 QKYLKAEPTV
-708 TIACENSPVNVT
+708 TVACENSPVNVT
-720 VSGPTA
+720 LSGPKA
-726 AILRLFETLDAA
+726 AILQLFDTLNA
-738 EVFARKLPVKI
+738 EEIFARKLPVTI

-759 AVEYENLLAGICA
+759 AVEYEGLLAGISA
-772 PVKDSKEPSTVAFF
+772 PVVRDTKQPSRVAFF

-791 SLITLEG
+791 DFVTLGSL
-798 LAIPSYWVKNLLSPV
+798 ARPSYWVKNLLSPV

-828 TTKFFVEIG
+828 ANKFLVEIG
-837 PQSALRRPVKDILKH
+837 PQSALRRPVKDILSQL
-852 IGESEDKWSYA
+852 GEGEDKWSYA
-863 AMLSP
+863 AVLDP
-868 RQPDIRSLLE
+868 RKPDVRSLLE
-878 TLGALWSASLP
+878 TIGALWSVGIP
-889 IDLNLPNQAT
+889 INLNLPNQASIQ
-899 LKPTTPPKRVTDLPA
+899 PTTQPKRVTDLPS

-925 EPRISSLYSKR
+925 EPRISALYSQR

-951 NPAQPTWH
+951 NSAQPTWH

-987 VMAIEAARQLLPPN
+987 VMAIEAARQLLPPS
-1001 AAISG
+1001 AEISG
-1006 YKLENVRFMRSIPV
+1006 YRLENVRFMRSIPV
-1020 NETEKGTEAKIYLQP
+1020 NESEKGTEAKIYLQP
-1035 RRHTAKDAAQGVYD
+1035 RRHTAKDAAQRLYD
-1049 WRVFTLGGEEW
+1049 WRVFTLGGDEW

-1074 AEVLPETAARKAR
+1074 AEASLETAARKAR
-1087 WANAVSEEHAS
+1087 WASAVSQEHAS
-1098 AAGQC
+1098 TAGQC
-1103 TLSVQSAQLYE
+1103 TLSVQSGQLYE

-1121 FDYGPYFQGLRNI
+1121 FDYGPYFQGLREI

-1148 RDYAKNMPYAAED
+1148 RDYAKNMPYADED

-1195 NLKELWVSHKLFTVP
+1195 NLKELWVSHKLFTLP
-1210 GNPLLNVATKE
+1210 GNPLLHIATKE

-1247 KGERGTVI
+1247 RGERGTVI
-1255 AGAGSNS
+1255 AGAGSSARN
-1262 RDDDGAS
+1262 DDDGAS

-1277 KPDLSL
+1277 KPDLSM
-1283 LGKAET
+1283 LGKSET
-1289 ETYLKELFALDP
+1289 EAHLKDLYARDP

-1329 KIENGEPLEF
+1329 KIENGEPLQF

-1354 ANRGKYTLAS
+1354 ANRHKYTLAS

-1369 LSIEDVLR
+1369 LTIEDVLR
-1377 EADDEPTQKLVKK
+1377 EADNEPTQKLVKK

-1399 AGTDNALQI
+1399 VGADNALQI

-1422 FYARHY
+1422 FYSRHY
-1428 RKAGAYMS
+1428 RKAGAYMNM
-1436 ILAHANPQLR
+1436 LAHANPQLR
-1446 ICEVGSGTGSATSK
+1446 ICEVGAGTGSATSK
-1460 VLPFLVDSEGLQAD
+1460 VLPFLIDTDGLEGDRL
-1474 QMVRFGEYAYTDVS
+1474 VRFSEYAYTDVS

-1543 KCLRDLLALLRPGGK
+1543 KCLRDLYALLRPGGK
-1558 LIMMET
+1558 LVMMET

-1586 HWWDGEDVDAI
+1586 HWWDGEDVDAV
-1597 PGEDEALGPILTED
+1597 PGEDEALGPILTEE
-1611 GWDAALKTAG
+1611 GWDTALKTAG

-1626 MVFRDNEYKPR
+1626 MVFRDDEYKPR
-1637 HRVSTLVTTRPEEVE
+1637 HRVSTLVATRPEEVE
-1652 VEATRENWVI
+1652 TEALPERWVI
-1662 LADEAQAAYADA
+1662 LADPAQATHVDVM
-1674 LKAKLGAVSWIGETE
+1674 KAKLAAVPWIGKTE
-1689 TYTLGDLV
+1689 AYTLEGLV
-1697 AAGLQLSSTNVISLL
+1697 AAGLELSNTKVLSLL
-1712 ELDTSLFGTIADPEF
+1712 EITTSLLGTIAGPQF

-1742 LTRGGSPGASNPAAE
+1742 LTRGGSPGAGNPTAE

-1763 RSICS
+1763 RSVCS
-1768 ERGDQA
+1768 ERGDQS
-1774 FVTLSLETV
+1774 FITLSLETE
-1783 DPNDGASHVLSL
+1783 DLAEGSSHVLRL
-1795 LEHFHKIGGGKSA
+1795 LEHFHEAGGNRSA

-1828 QKSVNQTL
+1828 QKRVNQTL
-1836 AARARLPDKLNFTL
+1836 ATRAKLPDKLSFAL

-1868 LDTLYYTETPTPS
+1868 LDTLYYIETPTPS
-1881 TELQHGQVEIEV
+1881 TQLQSSEVEIEV

-1905 SLGQVPGDGLGL
+1905 ALGQVPGDGLGL
-1917 EGSGTVTSVGP
+1917 EGSGTVTRVGP
-1928 GCTMLKPGDRVMYFI
+1928 GCKTLQPGDRVMYFI

-1954 RCDEGS
+1954 RCDEAS
-1960 TRKIPRDDISFLD
+1960 TRKIPREDISFLD

-2019 RGADVFVT
+2019 RGAEVFVT
-2027 VGSEWKRELV
+2027 VGSEWKRKLV
-2037 KGLYGLAD
+2037 KELYGLAD

-2077 GELLQHSWRC
+2077 GELLQHSWLC

-2118 FAAVDVAGM
+2118 FAAIDVAGM

-2145 FAAHPELHNPKP
+2145 FAANPGLHNPKP
-2157 LHAFAPSKVE
+2157 LHAFAPSKIE
-2167 EAMRALQGGRIA
+2167 EAMRALQGGKIA

-2186 EKSGDVVTY
+2186 QMAGDLVVY
-2195 QPAQTPA
+2195 QPVQTPA

-2224 MRWMASRGARHFLVT
+2224 MRWMVSRGARHFLVT

-2250 IAFIKEMEAQDVVI
+2250 IAFIREMEAQGVVV

-2275 VLKATLEEASK
+2275 VLEATLEDASK
-2286 TLPPIRGCIQA
+2286 TLPPIKGCIQA

-2311 SQFHRALAPKYQG
+2311 EQYHRALAPKYQG

-2361 TFEDALARHRAA
+2361 TFEDGLARHRAA
-2373 SGLKGV
+2373 NGLKGV

-2418 LDVLCDPQYDCA
+2418 LDVLCDPEYDCT
-2430 GGAAQVVNIHDKP
+2430 GSAAQVVNIHDKP
-2443 SKLYRMF
+2443 VKLYRMF
-2450 QDGVLHWVGKPL
+2450 QDGVLHWAGKPL
-2462 FRNLL
+2462 FKNLL
-2467 RLGQVELVNGTGG
+2467 RLGQLELVNGAEG

-2491 LALIKAAA
+2491 LALIRAAA
-2499 DAKEAGQIVT
+2499 DTEEAGQIVT

-2521 MPAENLDVGKP
+2521 VPAESLDVGKP

-2560 FVILKKQPTVDL
+2560 FVILKKQ
-2572 CQHVADQLPRLSSK
+2572 
-2586 LSSTAASRNHRSFT
+2586 
-2600 ANSSQQPLDM
+2600 
-2610 AQNYQQYGGNPYGQ
+2610 
-2624 AEEGYGA
+2624 
-2631 QANPYGGG
+2631 
-2639 GGYGSSNPYG
+2639 
-2649 GGQLNP
+2649 
-2655 PAPLQ
+2655 
-2660 RHGDSN
+2660 
-2666 YSQPSQYSQAG
+2666 
-2677 ALSPS
+2677 
-2682 NTHTQNVPHTD
+2682 
-2693 VPMNNMAAQGMEAP
+2693 
-2707 GARPLSREDFF
+2707 
-2718 ARIEGAKQRI
+2718 
-2728 GQLTA
+2728 
-2733 DIQAIASV
+2733 
-2741 HQRMLASPDNRS
+2741 S
-2753 TAELESIVTNTQI
+2753 TAELCCHV
-2766 RNTQIKDEIKFL
+2766 
-2778 ERDVLRDGNNPTKK
+2778 
-2792 TQVDA
+2792 A
-2797 LKRTFKS
+2797 
-2804 QLEDFQ
+2804 
-2810 REEADYSKRYREAVG
+2810 
-2825 RQYRIINPDATDA
+2825 
-2838 EVDEI
+2838 
-2843 ANADL
+2843 
-2848 GDEGIFT
+2848 
-2855 QALKSNRSGQA
+2855 
-2866 SSVLGAVRARHNDI
+2866 
-2880 QRIEKTMTELAL
+2880 
-2892 LFTQLNEQVVYQ
+2892 EQV
-2904 EASVQQTEQQTVQ
+2904 
-2917 VKEDTENANKQLDE
+2917 
-2931 GIKSA
+2931 
-2936 RRARKL
+2936 
-2942 KWWILLTVLAIIAIL
+2942 IA
-2957 ALVLGLYFGLNNKK
+2957 AK